1 MVFYVHFQVA
11 NINKIPKPKP
21 KIQKPTKN
29 ESESSGQNT
38 DSNEKV
44 DEQPKAHDELWFNW
58 DSGNARR
65 SFNHIYLHNLYS

>member
-1 MVFYVHFQVA
+1 MFDLQNKVA

-38 DSNEKV
+38 DSDEKV
-44 DEQPKAHDELWFNW
+44 DEQPEAHDELWFNW
-58 DSGNARR
+58 ECM
-65 SFNHIYLHNLYS
+65 